1 MAEYRIVKSANMQVL
16 MLIEAA
22 AREDEHYVLSNL
34 LMFKSTSRITGD
46 SIEESFATFTLHLQ
60 REVTRVGL
68 KVVMNYLR
76 DKYVIERCMIG
87 KPPNMEDHFLQ
98 LRTAADNEII
108 EATRRNDV
116 SAVLAAYGEGGRIQR
131 PGWYA
136 EEGAVHI
143 AAAAGYSSLLAVLL
157 EKEPDT
163 VDIRSTGCYEYTPLH
178 RAVLGNRPDAAQI
191 ILRYKPDLEI
201 RDHTNRTALH
211 MAMEVLF
218 PNGHCV
224 TNTLDYQLRTK
235 ELAPLTA
242 TDITLP
248 PMVDMLLVAGAD
260 VNAAGAEDGLTC
272 LHWACMNGLR
282 GTVNLLLERRA
293 DIDAAS
299 LVGVTPLHCATLA
312 LHDEIVYDLLSMRAN
327 LEVDARGFG
336 CAWDVANRTE
346 TRSHTKDPDAAAERK
361 RKCFDALDACKR
373 SATLQVSTAVRL
385 VRCGFWVSHKFPSC
399 WSIPYVRNE
408 TRQALLNWAYNLK
421 TDERALYQA
430 FYVGT
435 GIGRNEELVQVRRIC
450 GPTATHHG
458 LRPIRIRMVRYLVS
472 MRGSREMAVKVNSH
486 LRES

>member
-1 MAEYRIVKSANMQVL
+1 MAEDRIVRRASIQVK

-22 AREDEHYVLSNL
+22 MREDEFFVFSYLSTY
-34 LMFKSTSRITGD
+34 KSTSGITID
-46 SIEESFATFTLHLQ
+46 ATEESFATLTLHLQ
-60 REVTRVGL
+60 RELTRVGL

-76 DKYVIERCMIG
+76 DKYVIESCIEG
-87 KPPNMEDHFLQ
+87 NPPNVEDQFLQ
-98 LRTAADNEII
+98 LRTVADNEII

-116 SAVLAAYGEGGRIQR
+116 SAVLSAYGEGGRIER

-136 EEGAVHI
+136 EEGAIHI
-143 AAAAGYSSLLAVLL
+143 AAAAGYSSLLAALL
-157 EKEPDT
+157 ENEPDT

-178 RAVLGNRPDAAQI
+178 RAVLGNHADAAQI

-218 PNGHCV
+218 PKGHGV
-224 TNTLDYQLRTK
+224 TNTIAYQLRTTD
-235 ELAPLTA
+235 LAPLTA
-242 TDITLP
+242 TDMTLP
-248 PMVDMLLVAGAD
+248 PMVEMLLVAGAD

-282 GTVNLLLERRA
+282 GTVKLLLERRA
-293 DIDAAS
+293 DLDAAS
-299 LVGVTPLHCATLA
+299 LVGMTPLHCATLA
-312 LHDEIVYDLLSMRAN
+312 LHDEIVSDLLSMRAN
-327 LEVDARGFG
+327 LDIDARGFG

-346 TRSHTKDPDAAAERK
+346 TRTHTKNPNAAAERK

-385 VRCGFWVSHKFPSC
+385 VRCGFWVSHKFPAC

-408 TRQALLNWAYNLK
+408 TRHALLNWAYNLK

-435 GIGRNEELVQVRRIC
+435 GIGRNEEIVHVRCIC

-472 MRGSREMAVKVNSH
+472 MRGSREMAVEVNRH